1 MTLTYW
7 VFEMQENVMSILD
20 ELRYK
25 MDRIEKMVET
35 LIDIYTD
42 TFYEIREEYLEKLE
56 EIRKEEFEEF
66 SDVDELRKLIEEG

>member
-1 MTLTYW
+1 M
-7 VFEMQENVMSILD
+7 FEMQENVMSILD

-42 TFYEIREEYLEKLE
+42 TFYEIREEYLKKLE

-66 SDVDELRKLIEEG
+66 SDVDGLRKPIEEE